1 MFGGGGVR
9 LVCEQADGVVM
20 KCLNCHCFRRGKSG
34 HGVKAISIPSI
45 LSQTIAYCHFRSG
58 HLVLLG
64 PRFLQK

>member
-9 LVCEQADGVVM
+9 LVCEHADGVVM
-20 KCLNCHCFRRGKSG
+20 KCLNYHCFCHGKSG

-45 LSQTIAYCHFRSG
+45 LPQTITYCHLRSG